1 MKWDIAIRTG
11 LCLVFNLIS
20 YSFFGQQAIDSVS
33 LQSLFLK
40 AESQYKV
47 HFAYDPA
54 LTNKKLAPLSLLQK
68 DLPEFINSLNESSFI
83 QFLKQDEKHY
93 LVLMKTDL
101 QSSQVSLTS
110 QKKLIQVN
118 QSGFVFDALSSE
130 SLIGVSVI
138 LMPDRILFST
148 DEKGRF
154 EIKHQSLFQNHW
166 LEIRYLGYY
175 PQKIDWPP
183 LNNVLEIGL
192 NPQIE
197 MLDLVTISSVKS
209 EVSRGPNFDFS
220 TAYLLTKIDFNTTS
234 VFRDPLRSIQQLSG
248 LNGANDLSSGLQV
261 RGGNTEE
268 NLILLDDLTLYSVD
282 HFFGVF
288 SNINP
293 FMLDSVEIYKSHFP
307 SAFGGRANSL
317 IKMKTPVF
325 PKKLMIKAEIGLLN
339 SNLYLQVPI
348 WKDRVDFMFAGRT
361 STTNLGDSDA
371 FANLLHTANSNA
383 LNISRDQKRF
393 VPANPEFKFNDVYL
407 RMNLRPLNGWT
418 ISTSYFRSFDKLITN
433 YQNTSSYPN
442 LRVVENF
449 NDTAS
454 WINSGIS
461 ISSKMQWSK
470 NFHSTM
476 AWSNSNLNDQQK
488 ILGVITTIRT
498 DTPRTRTIQDLTL
511 FNNLMN
517 VYQFR
522 FDHHLKLNKSSHQL
536 GFEWNHYD
544 STVFRNVIN
553 RDVVFF
559 LKLKNGDDFNLYYQG
574 EFQFFNKIVFHPGLR
589 IGGYERRSTLDVSP
603 RMHLQY
609 SWTKNFRTSIRWGKY
624 YQYLRQVDFEDRF
637 GRPFSIW
644 MQSDERMFNTLISD
658 QWELQNIFSIF
669 QWQFNFELYFKKL
682 NGIAEQVYGIPLTIQ
697 DPTVSQP
704 PLPRT
709 VIFNG
714 TGQSYGIDLSI
725 YRSYKYYQLDA
736 SWSWINSTV
745 QFSQINQGNAYTQA
759 LVRPH
764 QFKLSQ
770 TFKYR
775 NWSLHIYGIYG
786 SPQPY
791 VDLLLVGDRERNVR
805 SIKEVQQILPEYVR
819 IDLDLSYKYRMNK
832 SCITAGIGI
841 LNLEDRNNV
850 KYIQYVFRVPVQVSN
865 RPNQTQIAGS
875 EVTLL
880 RRTLNLY
887 INYEF

>member
-1 MKWDIAIRTG
+1 MKWYIAIRTSF
-11 LCLVFNLIS
+11 CLVFNLIS
-20 YSFFGQQAIDSVS
+20 YSFFGQQTSDSVS
-33 LQSLFLK
+33 LQTLFLK
-40 AESQYKV
+40 AEAKYKV
-47 HFAYDPA
+47 HFAFDPE
-54 LTNKKLAPLSLLQK
+54 LSNTKLAPLSLLQK
-68 DLPEFINSLNESSFI
+68 NLPEFINSWNESSSV
-83 QFLKQDEKHY
+83 QFLKQDDKHY
-93 LVLMKTDL
+93 LVLLKTGSPSI
-101 QSSQVSLTS
+101 QESGIS
-110 QKKLIQVN
+110 QKKLVKVN
-118 QSGFVFDALSSE
+118 QSGFVFDALNGE
-130 SLIGVSVI
+130 SLIGVSII
-138 LMPDRILFST
+138 LMPDRLLFST
-148 DEKGRF
+148 DEKGHF
-154 EIKHQSLFQNHW
+154 DLLHYSPHQQHW
-166 LEIRYLGYY
+166 LEVRYLGYY
-175 PQKIDWPP
+175 PQKIDWPV
-183 LNNVLEIGL
+183 LNKTFEIKL

-197 MLDLVTISSVKS
+197 MLELVTISALKS
-209 EVSRGPNFDFS
+209 ELSKDPNFDFKS
-220 TAYLLTKIDFNTTS
+220 GYLLTKIGSNPVS
-234 VFRDPLRSIQQLSG
+234 IFRDPLRSIQQLSG

-293 FMLDSVEIYKSHFP
+293 FMLDSVEIYKSYFP
-307 SAFGGRANSL
+307 STFGGRASSL

-325 PKKLMIKAEIGLLN
+325 PKKLMIKSEIGLLN
-339 SNLYLQVPI
+339 SNLYLQIPI
-348 WKDRVDFMFAGRT
+348 WQNKIDFMFAGRT

-371 FANLLHTANSNA
+371 FANLLHTANSSA

-407 RMNLRPLNGWT
+407 RLNLRPLKGWT
-418 ISTSYFRSFDKLITN
+418 LSTSYFRSFDKLITN
-433 YQNTSSYPN
+433 YQNTSNYAN
-442 LRVVENF
+442 LRVIENF

-454 WINSGIS
+454 WINSAIS
-461 ISSKMQWSK
+461 VSSKMQWSK

-476 AWSNSNLNDQQK
+476 AWSNSSLDDQQK

-498 DTPRTRTIQDLTL
+498 DTPRVRSIQDLT
-511 FNNLMN
+511 FFSNRMN
-517 VYQFR
+517 VDQFR
-522 FDHHLKLNKSSHQL
+522 FDHHLKLNQSSHQL

-544 STVFRNVIN
+544 STHFRNVIN
-553 RDVVFF
+553 RDVIFNLN
-559 LKLKNGDDFNLYYQG
+559 LKDGNDINLYYQG
-574 EFQFFNKIVFHPGLR
+574 EFQLFDKFVFYPGLR
-589 IGGYERRSTLDVSP
+589 VSHYDRRALVDVSP
-603 RMHLQY
+603 RMQLQY
-609 SWTKNFRTSIRWGKY
+609 SWTKNWKTSLRWGKY

-644 MQSDERMFNTLISD
+644 LQADERMFKTLISD

-669 QWQFNFELYFKKL
+669 QWQFNFELYYKKL
-682 NGIAEQVYGIPLTIQ
+682 TGIAEQVYNIPFTIQ

-709 VIFNG
+709 ISFSG
-714 TGQSYGIDLSI
+714 TGQSYGFDFSI
-725 YRSYKYYQLDA
+725 YKSFKYYQLDA

-745 QFSQINQGNAYTQA
+745 QFSQINQGRRYSQA

-770 TFKYR
+770 TLKYK
-775 NWSLHIYGIYG
+775 NWSLNIYGIYG

-805 SIKEVQQILPEYVR
+805 SIKEVQQILPEYIR

-832 SCITAGIGI
+832 SCLSGGIGI

-850 KYIQYVFRVPVQVSN
+850 KYIQYVFLVPVQVSN
-865 RPNQTQIAGS
+865 RPNQTQVAGS
-875 EVTLL
+875 EVNLL